1 MNMFSE
7 ALLKMDRNTVN
18 YMIEEMKKDAEQKQ
32 EVIEQQAA
40 TIDEQA
46 STIDELRARI
56 AQLENKHAI

>member
-32 EVIEQQAA
+32 EVIDQQAA
-40 TIDEQA
+40 
-46 STIDELRARI
+46 TIDELRARI
-56 AQLENKHAI
+56 AQLENK